1 MWLVPGAWLAPEVVT
16 PKQGSTPAAWGSGNP
31 CPLGAVG
38 REWGPQVRPP
48 IHKRFSRIC
57 RSCCRLLHPRLR
69 EASGQQGQWTA
80 VQKPCR
86 AVRCWRGKE
95 PGSERGAALAAP
107 ATPHRSSSITWRRGH
122 HRDHRSSWSIG
133 RHRPEWPAGRHSSP
147 GRARGPAHT

>member
-1 MWLVPGAWLAPEVVT
+1 MWLAPGAWLAPEVVT

-48 IHKRFSRIC
+48 THKRFSHIC

-107 ATPHRSSSITWRRGH
+107 HPAPLVLHYLAAGSSSGPQKQLE
-122 HRDHRSSWSIG
+122 HRQTPPRMAS
-133 RHRPEWPAGRHSSP
+133 REALQPR
-147 GRARGPAHT
+147 